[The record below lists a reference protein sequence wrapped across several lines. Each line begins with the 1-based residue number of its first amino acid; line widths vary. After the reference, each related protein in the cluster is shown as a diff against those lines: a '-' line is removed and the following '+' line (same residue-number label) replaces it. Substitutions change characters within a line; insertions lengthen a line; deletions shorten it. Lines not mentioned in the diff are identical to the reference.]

1 MYMYYIEELSIFV
14 WSHDNLNYVFFLARK
29 PSVYMSNTIS
39 DGFSI
44 KLTTELEKRRRKA
57 AEDNA

>member
-14 WSHDNLNYVFFLARK
+14 WLFYYINYVFFLWLE
-29 PSVYMSNTIS
+29 VLLFISNTIS

-44 KLTTELEKRRRKA
+44 KLIKNFSNNDGKP
-57 AEDNA
+57 EDSA